1 MTEIMNVTDIAFPN
15 LGIYLND
22 VIQDFS
28 IFGFRITIYGVIMS
42 IAILL
47 GLFAATA
54 EAKRTGQNADEYW
67 DLIIYG
73 IIASVICARI
83 YFVAFSWESYRDHI
97 WDIFNLRKG
106 GIAIYGALIGAF
118 GTVLVFAHVKKKS
131 FLLMADTVSFGVLV
145 GQIIGRWGN
154 FFNREAFG
162 GYTNNLLA
170 MRLPIEAVRSSDIST
185 SIAENIIEG
194 TNYIQVHP
202 TFLYEGLWNCMVLLA
217 LILYRK
223 KKKFDGEFFL
233 MYISGYGIG
242 RFLIEG
248 LRTDQLKLP
257 FAGIAVSQMI
267 GIITAVIAIAAI
279 IVNRYHIRKKVK
291 KE

>member
-1 MTEIMNVTDIAFPN
+1 MNVTDIAFPN
-15 LGIYLND
+15 LGIYLTD

-28 IFGFRITIYGVIMS
+28 VFGFRITIYGVIMS
-42 IAILL
+42 IAILM
-47 GLFAATA
+47 GLFAALA
-54 EAKRTGQNADEYW
+54 EAKKTGQNPDIYW
-67 DLIIYG
+67 DLVIYG
-73 IIASVICARI
+73 IFVSIVCARI
-83 YFVAFSWESYRDHI
+83 YFVAFSWDTYKDHL

-118 GTVLVFAHVKKKS
+118 GTVLVFSRVKKHS
-131 FLLMADTVSFGVLV
+131 FWLIADTVSFGVLV

-170 MRLPIEAVRSSDIST
+170 MRLPIEAVRKSDLSE
-185 SIAENIIEG
+185 SIVANIVTG

-202 TFLYEGLWNCMVLLA
+202 TFLYEGLWNCLILLL

-257 FAGIAVSQMI
+257 VGGIAVSQML
-267 GIITAVIAIAAI
+267 GIVTAAIAILAI
-279 IVNRYHIRKKVK
+279 LYHRCRLRKKD
-291 KE
+291 